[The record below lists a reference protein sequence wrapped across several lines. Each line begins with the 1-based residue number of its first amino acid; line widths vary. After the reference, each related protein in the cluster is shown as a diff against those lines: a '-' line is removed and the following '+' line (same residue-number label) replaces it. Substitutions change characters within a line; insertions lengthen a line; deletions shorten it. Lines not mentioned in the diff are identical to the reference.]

1 MKRVNSLSRPGAA
14 DLHQFVNQTFGQFG
28 KTHFAR
34 PTNVCQEVRSIYN
47 NVGNP
52 PLLRAQA
59 LATLLSATDRYPDQL
74 TLKDEKGCVVSSQ
87 TIGFT
92 EFCRE
97 FPRLDQAEVAVLF
110 RAVGLVRDVPNALE
124 HTNNSFFLGI

>member
-14 DLHQFVNQTFGQFG
+14 DLQQFVEQTFSLFG
-28 KTHFAR
+28 KNCFAR
-34 PTNVCQEVRSIYN
+34 PTDICQEVRSIYN

-52 PLLRAQA
+52 PLLRARA
-59 LATLLSATDRYPDQL
+59 LVTLLSAADRYPDLL

-87 TIGFT
+87 IFGFT

-110 RAVGLVRDVPNALE
+110 RTVGLVRDVPNALE

>member
-14 DLHQFVNQTFGQFG
+14 DLQQFVDRTFSLFG
-28 KTHFAR
+28 KSCFAR
-34 PTNVCQEVRSIYN
+34 PTDVCQEVRSIYN

-52 PLLRAQA
+52 PLLRARA
-59 LATLLSATDRYPDQL
+59 LVTLLSAAERYPDLL

-87 TIGFT
+87 SFAFT

-110 RAVGLVRDVPNALE
+110 RTVGLVRDVPNALE
-124 HTNNSFFLGI
+124 HTNKSFFLGI